1 VAFVH
6 QDKYFNQ
13 NRFVFQKKL
22 NMKKILF
29 AFFLSPFLLLQTN
42 AQELKTK
49 PNWQNL
55 DFEKDVVR
63 GMSVERAYQELLKGR
78 TSKTVVVAV
87 IDGGTDVNHEDLKDK
102 LWVNTK
108 EIAGNGKDD
117 DKNGFVDDINGW
129 DFLGGKDG
137 QDVNHEQVEITRMLK
152 HLKDKFG
159 TDPSKKLIR
168 KNQAEYDL
176 MGKLQKE
183 YEEKRAEAE
192 QYAPFY
198 AQLYKNYTESEAILK
213 NYLKVETLTKEN
225 ITGIDENNVD
235 RSVRAAKRT
244 LEKFIELGATGND
257 IKEAV
262 EHYESELK
270 YNYNLDFNAR
280 TVVGD
285 NPDKLQY
292 GEYGNNEV
300 TGPDGMHGSHV
311 AGIIGANRNNNLGVL
326 GVADDVKLMIV
337 RAVPDGDERDK
348 DVANAIRY
356 ATDNGAQIINMSF
369 GKPYSPEKK
378 WVDDAVKY
386 AQSKGV
392 LFVAAAG
399 NDNLDVDVDVHYP
412 TATYENGQKAEN
424 WISVGALSWKN
435 APDAVA
441 EFSNYG
447 KKGVDVFA
455 PGVDIYST
463 VPGSK
468 YEEKSGT
475 SMAAPATT
483 GVAALLKSY
492 FPELTAAQIKKII
505 LESSVKVPDFRV
517 YKPGSK
523 EIVKFE
529 DLSATGGIVNAYN
542 AVKMAKEMMKV
553 E

>member
-1 VAFVH
+1 
-6 QDKYFNQ
+6 
-13 NRFVFQKKL
+13 
-22 NMKKILF
+22 MKKILF
-29 AFFLSPFLLLQTN
+29 AFFLSPFLLLQSN

-55 DFEKDVVR
+55 DFEKDGVR

-102 LWVNTK
+102 IWINTK
-108 EIAGNGKDD
+108 EVAGNGKDD
-117 DKNGFVDDINGW
+117 DKNGFIDDVNGW

-137 QDVNHEQVEITRMLK
+137 QDVNHEQVELTRMLK
-152 HLKDKFG
+152 QFKDKFG
-159 TDPSKKLIR
+159 TEPSKKLIR
-168 KNQAEYDL
+168 KNQADYDL

-183 YEEKRAEAE
+183 FEEKRAEAE

-198 AQLYKNYTESEAILK
+198 AQLYKNYTESEAVLK
-213 NYLKVETLTKEN
+213 NFLKVETLTKES
-225 ITGIDENNVD
+225 ITGIDENNAD
-235 RSVRAAKRT
+235 RTVRAAKRT

-311 AGIIGANRNNNLGVL
+311 AGIIGANRNNNLGIL

-337 RAVPDGDERDK
+337 RTVPDGDERDK

-392 LFVAAAG
+392 LLVAAAG
-399 NDNLDVDVDVHYP
+399 NDNLDIDVDVHYP

-441 EFSNYG
+441 EFSNFG

-529 DLSATGGIVNAYN
+529 DLSVTGGVVNAYN

>member
-1 VAFVH
+1 
-6 QDKYFNQ
+6 
-13 NRFVFQKKL
+13 
-22 NMKKILF
+22 MKKVLF
-29 AFFLSPFLLLQTN
+29 SIFLLSFFLQTS
-42 AQELKTK
+42 AQQLKTK

-55 DFEKDVVR
+55 DFEKDGVR
-63 GMSVERAYQELLKGR
+63 GMSVERAYAELLKGKP
-78 TSKTVVVAV
+78 SKTVLVAV
-87 IDGGTDVNHEDLKDK
+87 IDGGTDVNHEDLKDRI
-102 LWVNTK
+102 WVNAK

-137 QDVNHEQVEITRMLK
+137 QDVNHEQIEITRMLK
-152 HLKDKFG
+152 QLKEKFG
-159 TDPSKKLIR
+159 DKPSKKLLR
-168 KNQAEYDL
+168 KNQAEYAL
-176 MGKLQKE
+176 YQKLQKE
-183 YEEKRAEAE
+183 YEEKKAEAE

-198 AQLYKNYTESEAILK
+198 AQLYKNFLESENVLK
-213 NYLKVETLTKEN
+213 AYLKTDNLTKES
-225 ITGIDENNVD
+225 IAGIDENSVD

-244 LEKFIELGATGND
+244 LEKFMELGATGSD
-257 IKEAV
+257 IKDAV
-262 EHYESELK
+262 EHYENEQK
-270 YNYNLDFNAR
+270 YNLNLDFNPR
-280 TVVGD
+280 VVVGD
-285 NPDKLQY
+285 KPDKLQY

-300 TGPDGMHGSHV
+300 VGPDGMHGTHV
-311 AGIIGANRNNNLGVL
+311 AGIIAANRNNNLGIK
-326 GVADDVKLMIV
+326 GVADNVRIMVV

-356 ATDNGAQIINMSF
+356 AADNGAQIINMSF

-392 LFVAAAG
+392 LLIAAAG
-399 NDNLDVDVDVHYP
+399 NDNQDTDVDVHYP
-412 TATYENGQKAEN
+412 TNTYANGGKAEN

-447 KKGVDVFA
+447 KNNVDVFA

-463 VPGSK
+463 IPGSK

-492 FPELTAAQIKKII
+492 FPELTAAQLKKII
-505 LESSVKVPDFRV
+505 LESAVKAPELRV
-517 YKPGSK
+517 YKPGTK

-529 DLSATGGIVNAYN
+529 DLSVTGGIVNAYN
-542 AVKMAKEMMKV
+542 AVKMASEMTAKQ
-553 E
+553 

>member
-1 VAFVH
+1 
-6 QDKYFNQ
+6 
-13 NRFVFQKKL
+13 
-22 NMKKILF
+22 MKRILF
-29 AFFLSPFLLLQTN
+29 CIFLFPFFLQTN

-49 PNWQNL
+49 SNWQNL
-55 DFEKDVVR
+55 DLEKDGVR

-87 IDGGTDVNHEDLKDK
+87 IDGGTDINHEDLKDK
-102 LWVNTK
+102 IWVNEK

-117 DKNGFVDDINGW
+117 DKNGFIDDVNGW

-137 QDVNHEQVEITRMLK
+137 QDVSHEQVELTRLLK
-152 HLKDKFG
+152 QAKDKFG
-159 TDPSKKLIR
+159 DKPSKKLIR
-168 KNQAEYDL
+168 KNKGLYDQYA
-176 MGKLQKE
+176 KLQKE
-183 YEEKRAEAE
+183 YDEKKAEAE

-198 AQLYKNYTESEAILK
+198 ANLYKNYTESENILK
-213 NYLKVETLTKEN
+213 TYLKTDNLTKAN
-225 ITGIDENNVD
+225 VASIDESTAERN
-235 RSVRAAKRT
+235 VRAAKRT
-244 LEKFIELGATGND
+244 IEKFMELGATGAD
-257 IKEAV
+257 IKEAA

-270 YNYNLDFNAR
+270 YNYNLDFDAR

-285 NPDKLQY
+285 KADKLQY

-300 TGPDGMHGSHV
+300 TGPEAMHGTHV
-311 AGIIGANRNNNLGVL
+311 AGIIGANRNNELGIK
-326 GVADDVKLMIV
+326 GVCDDVKIMVV
-337 RAVPDGDERDK
+337 RTVPDGDERDK

-356 ATDNGAQIINMSF
+356 AADNGAQIINMSF
-369 GKPYSPEKK
+369 GKAYSPEKK
-378 WVDDAVKY
+378 WVDEAVKY

-392 LFVAAAG
+392 LLVAAAG
-399 NDNLDVDVDVHYP
+399 NDNLDIDVDVHYP
-412 TATYENGQKAEN
+412 TSTYENGEIASN

-435 APDAVA
+435 DPEGVA

-492 FPELTAAQIKKII
+492 FPNLTAAQIKKII
-505 LESSVKVPDFRV
+505 MDSSVKVADFRV
-517 YKPGSK
+517 NKPGTK
-523 EIVKFE
+523 EIVKFS
-529 DLSATGGIVNAYN
+529 DLSSTGGMVNAYN
-542 AVKMAKEMMKV
+542 AIKMALEMQ
-553 E
+553 

>member
-1 VAFVH
+1 
-6 QDKYFNQ
+6 
-13 NRFVFQKKL
+13 
-22 NMKKILF
+22 MKKILF
-29 AFFLSPFLLLQTN
+29 AVFLFPFFLQTN

-49 PNWQNL
+49 ANWQNL
-55 DFEKDVVR
+55 DFEKDGIR

-78 TSKTVVVAV
+78 TSKPVVVAV
-87 IDGGTDVNHEDLKDK
+87 IDGGTDINHEDLKDK
-102 LWVNTK
+102 IWVNTK
-108 EIAGNGKDD
+108 ETAGNDKDD

-152 HLKDKFG
+152 QLKDKFG
-159 TDPSKKLIR
+159 DKPSKKLIR
-168 KNQAEYDL
+168 KNQAEYEL
-176 MGKLQKE
+176 YGKLQKE
-183 YEEKRAEAE
+183 YEEKRSESE

-198 AQLYKNYTESEAILK
+198 AQLYKNYLESEAVLK

-225 ITGIDENNVD
+225 ITGIDENNAD
-235 RSVRAAKRT
+235 RTVRAAKRT
-244 LEKFIELGATGND
+244 LEKFIELGASGND

-262 EHYESELK
+262 EHYEGQLK
-270 YNYNLDFNAR
+270 YNYNLDFNPR

-285 NPDKLQY
+285 KPDKLQY

-300 TGPDGMHGSHV
+300 LGPDGMHGTHV
-311 AGIIGANRNNNLGVL
+311 AGIIGANRNNNLGIM
-326 GVADDVKLMIV
+326 GVCNDVQLMIV
-337 RAVPDGDERDK
+337 RTVPDGDERDK

-356 ATDNGAQIINMSF
+356 AADNGAQIINMSF

-392 LFVAAAG
+392 LLVAAAG
-399 NDNLDVDVDVHYP
+399 NDNLDIDVDVHYP
-412 TATYENGQKAEN
+412 TANYENGQKAEN
-424 WISVGALSWKN
+424 WITVGALSWKSEPN
-435 APDAVA
+435 SVA

-447 KKGVDVFA
+447 KKNVDVFA

-505 LESSVKVPDFRV
+505 LESSVKLPELRV
-517 YKPGSK
+517 NKPGSK

-529 DLSATGGIVNAYN
+529 DLSLTGGMVNAYN
-542 AVKMAKEMMKV
+542 AVKMALEMSK
-553 E
+553 